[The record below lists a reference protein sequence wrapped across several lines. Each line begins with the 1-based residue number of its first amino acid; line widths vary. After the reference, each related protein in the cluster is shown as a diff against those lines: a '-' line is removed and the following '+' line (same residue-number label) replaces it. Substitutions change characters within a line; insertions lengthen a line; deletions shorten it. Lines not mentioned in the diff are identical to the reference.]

1 MSLVQGISLT
11 CSVVV
16 GAIALSM
23 ARSSAPVVADAAA
36 AGPGSRH
43 VSTLDQQVDL
53 ALTVYNSN
61 LALVRDVRELGLPPG
76 EFDLHFG
83 DIAATVNPATVHL
96 RSLGGGSGLTVL
108 EQNYEYD
115 LLEPAKLLDKY
126 VGRTVTLVRT
136 RNDNGTTRED
146 SVRATLVANNTG
158 PIWRVGDEIV
168 TGMGADHLRFPE
180 LPENLFVRPTL
191 VWKLAGGSGGTERVE
206 ATYQAA
212 NVSWSADYV
221 LTVARDDAAA
231 DLNGWVTLTNRS
243 GTTFRQARLQLVAGD
258 LNRVTAVPQADGMAM
273 EMARP
278 AAASAMQ
285 QEAFSEYHL
294 YTFGRRTTI
303 ANKETKQLSLLSASR
318 VPVSKEFVVQGGRNV
333 YRGAFHSGSPYRTPV
348 QVFYRFK
355 NQESAGLG
363 VPMPAGT
370 VRVYQADSRGALQFA
385 GEDRIG
391 HTPKDE
397 EVSFRIGTAFDIICE
412 RKQTS
417 WEKLGDSLYEGAY
430 EVVLRNRKASAVT
443 VRVEEA
449 IGASWQMLQASHT
462 WTKPD
467 AWSARFDVPVEAGG
481 TATVKYKVRI
491 RH

>member
-1 MSLVQGISLT
+1 MSLARALSLT
-11 CSVVV
+11 CAVAV
-16 GAIALSM
+16 GAAALWIA
-23 ARSSAPVVADAAA
+23 RPGAPVVAAA
-36 AGPGSRH
+36 AGAGHQS
-43 VSTLDQQVDL
+43 STVKEQVDL

-61 LALVRDVRELGLPPG
+61 LALVRDVRELRLPAG

-96 RSLGGGSGLTVL
+96 RALGGSPLAVL

-126 VGRTVTLVRT
+126 VGRELTLVRT
-136 RNDNGTTRED
+136 RTEGGTTRDEA
-146 SVRATLVANNTG
+146 VRATLVANNGG
-158 PIWRVGDEIV
+158 PIWRIGDEIV
-168 TGMGADHLRFPE
+168 TGLDADHLRFPE
-180 LPENLFVRPTL
+180 LPGNLFVRPTL
-191 VWKLAGGSGGTERVE
+191 VWRLAGGSGGVERVE
-206 ATYQAA
+206 AAYQAGGI
-212 NVSWSADYV
+212 SWSADYV
-221 LTVARDDAAA
+221 LTVSRDDTSAAL
-231 DLNGWVTLTNRS
+231 DGWVTLANHS
-243 GTTFRQARLQLVAGD
+243 GTAFRRARLQLVAGE
-258 LNRVTAVPQADGMAM
+258 LNRVRHAPHPDGVAM
-273 EMARP
+273 EMARSP
-278 AAASAMQ
+278 AAEPAMQ
-285 QEAFSEYHL
+285 QETFNEYHL
-294 YTFGRRTTI
+294 YTYGRRTTI
-303 ANKETKQLSLLSASR
+303 ANKETKQLSLLSAPR
-318 VPVSKEFVVQGGRNV
+318 VPVTKEFVVQGGGGL
-333 YRGAFHSGSPYRTPV
+333 YRGANHLGRSGRTSV
-348 QVFYRFK
+348 QVLYRFR
-355 NQESAGLG
+355 NEQSAGLG
-363 VPMPAGT
+363 VPLPAG
-370 VRVYQADSRGALQFA
+370 VLRVYQADSRGALQFA
-385 GEDRIG
+385 GEERIG

-397 EVSFRIGTAFDIICE
+397 EVSFRIGTAFDIVCE